1 MTTDPKTPVANATP
15 QSEDELTQQKLLDRQ
30 LAAFRESVAKE
41 GLEGAFRR
49 YGFTMFHCLPDEER
63 ILIEE
68 QMGLTRK
75 DASGAYNLGLAYAAK
90 DDLETAISF
99 WKQAL
104 KKDPDLVE
112 AEFNLAVAYERQGNK
127 TQARKQYER
136 YLKMASD
143 PEEVEAIQG
152 HLSELE

>member
-1 MTTDPKTPVANATP
+1 MTTDAKIPVANAP
-15 QSEDELTQQKLLDRQ
+15 QQSEEDPTQQKLLDRQ
-30 LAAFRESVAKE
+30 MTAFRESVAQE

-143 PEEVEAIQG
+143 PEEIQVIQS

>member
-1 MTTDPKTPVANATP
+1 LA
-15 QSEDELTQQKLLDRQ
+15 QQKLLDRQ
-30 LAAFRESVAKE
+30 LTAFRDALVKE

-63 ILIEE
+63 ILIED

-112 AEFNLAVAYERQGNK
+112 AEFNLAVAYERQGNT

-143 PEEVEAIQG
+143 PEEIQVIQS